1 MLLNLYTSFFKIGM
15 FAFGGGYVILPLIEE
30 FIVKRY
36 SWITSSTLVDI
47 ISISQITP
55 GPIAINAATFIGM
68 NNLGIIGA
76 IIATLGVISPQ
87 IILLML
93 FIKYIGLENKEL
105 VKIIDGIKPAT
116 ISLILIA
123 TINIF
128 KKSIFVDFASSYK
141 VEYVSVICFVLAVIL
156 LKYKFKMRN
165 IIFIC
170 ALISLV
176 I

>member
-1 MLLNLYTSFFKIGM
+1 MLLKLYTAFFEIGM

-36 SWITSSTLVDI
+36 SWVTSSTLVDI

-68 NNLGIIGA
+68 INAGIIGA

-87 IILLML
+87 IILLII
-93 FIKYIGLENKEL
+93 FIKYIGLENKKL

-123 TINIF
+123 TINIL
-128 KKSIFVDFASSYK
+128 KKSIFIDFSSSYR
-141 VEYVSVICFVLAVIL
+141 VEYVSTVCFFVAVIL
-156 LKYKFKMRN
+156 LNYKFKMRN

-170 ALISLV
+170 ALLSL
-176 I
+176 II

>member
-1 MLLNLYTSFFKIGM
+1 MLLKLYTAFFKIGM

-68 NNLGIIGA
+68 SNSGIIGA
-76 IIATLGVISPQ
+76 IIATIGVVSPQ
-87 IILLML
+87 IILLMI

-128 KKSIFVDFASSYK
+128 KKSIFIDLASSYK
-141 VEYVSVICFVLAVIL
+141 IEYVSMMCFIVALIL
-156 LKYKFKMRN
+156 LRYKFKMRN
-165 IIFIC
+165 IIVIC
-170 ALISLV
+170 ALLSFV